1 MIWDMSLFQ
10 SCREL
15 LIKKCLRFDFK
26 IVVMNGSADASSVAS
41 TLSGSAKAKLR
52 KKKARLGPRQRRRG
66 RREQQ
71 SPPNKPNGRS
81 RAYQAAKLKK
91 ASSSDSVIRR
101 AAKQTKAIQTK
112 SSTSTGVKANA
123 GGSGGGQ
130 KRGSRGGA
138 AADKR
143 HAKRRDA
150 AQARRQIAASK
161 ENPAA
166 KAAALK
172 VNTSLASARTADE
185 LLEIYAEHS
194 GSFATVN
201 ISTFW
206 SRLGKLR
213 PLERAVLHPSRHR
226 LTQALRVQTIA
237 SLNESKK
244 VGKNLYSLGAQSWS
258 TQGLANVAHAHGIL
272 AYRGDEW
279 SELMDVLAQAMQ
291 PVLHKFEPQALGN
304 TVWAYA
310 KAGHASPDLFEAVAQ
325 AALYFAGRTP
335 SGSTMLK
342 RRLKA
347 FEIRI
352 GHQFKDAAL
361 LSRAVTHSSMSSST
375 RSDNQRMEFL
385 GDRVLGLVMSE
396 ALYLTDMEAA
406 EGQMTRRL
414 GALVRKETC
423 ADVAREIGLGE
434 VLRLGRSELG
444 RSEMISG
451 GRGKLAVLGDAME
464 AVIAAVYLDAGYD
477 VARDFVL
484 RFWKTRIEGVDD
496 ARDPKTA
503 LQGWAQARRMDPPK
517 YVETARNGP
526 EHAPVFTIAARLDS
540 GVEAIATAG
549 SKRQAEQAAAKALLS
564 ELENS
569 K

>member
-1 MIWDMSLFQ
+1 M
-10 SCREL
+10 
-15 LIKKCLRFDFK
+15 K
-26 IVVMNGSADASSVAS
+26 
-41 TLSGSAKAKLR
+41 
-52 KKKARLGPRQRRRG
+52 
-66 RREQQ
+66 
-71 SPPNKPNGRS
+71 
-81 RAYQAAKLKK
+81 
-91 ASSSDSVIRR
+91 
-101 AAKQTKAIQTK
+101 
-112 SSTSTGVKANA
+112 
-123 GGSGGGQ
+123 
-130 KRGSRGGA
+130 
-138 AADKR
+138 
-143 HAKRRDA
+143 
-150 AQARRQIAASK
+150 
-161 ENPAA
+161 
-166 KAAALK
+166 
-172 VNTSLASARTADE
+172 
-185 LLEIYAEHS
+185 
-194 GSFATVN
+194 
-201 ISTFW
+201 
-206 SRLGKLR
+206 
-213 PLERAVLHPSRHR
+213 
-226 LTQALRVQTIA
+226 
-237 SLNESKK
+237 
-244 VGKNLYSLGAQSWS
+244 LGA
-258 TQGLANVAHAHGIL
+258 
-272 AYRGDEW
+272 E
-279 SELMDVLAQAMQ
+279 
-291 PVLHKFEPQALGN
+291 
-304 TVWAYA
+304 
-310 KAGHASPDLFEAVAQ
+310 
-325 AALYFAGRTP
+325 
-335 SGSTMLK
+335 
-342 RRLKA
+342 LKA

-414 GALVRKETC
+414 IALVRKETC

-434 VLRLGRSELG
+434 VLRLGRSE
-444 RSEMISG
+444 MISG
-451 GRGKLAVLGDAME
+451 GRRKLALLGDAME